1 MGIYHQGSKLLD
13 TLKSY
18 HVKEAGMS
26 SVFNHSIPI
35 HHPFLHFHFRP
46 TPPVWQIQQCLADGA
61 YPVGNHD
68 THVAKL
74 SRVQVQASITATIGY
89 TFNHPPL
96 LVRHLIK

>member
-61 YPVGNHD
+61 YPVGNHV
-68 THVAKL
+68 THVTCAAKL
-74 SRVQVQASITATIGY
+74 SRVQTPIATPIHPY
-89 TFNHPPL
+89 LSPPL
-96 LVRHLIK
+96 AIK